1 MEYSVLVNYYEK
13 LESTTS
19 KLKKTKIL
27 AELFKNVSKENLPK
41 IVLLVQG
48 IVYPK
53 YMQME
58 LGIASQLMIKAI
70 SRATGYSEKE
80 IEEIFK
86 KTGDLGLT
94 AEQCVKKR
102 RQAILFRKKVSLEN
116 VFENIR
122 KLALITGEKSQEK
135 KLSIIAELLTS
146 AEPKE
151 AKYIVRTILEEL
163 RVGAAEGII
172 RDAIASAFLVEE
184 NASKE
189 EKENAIKAVE
199 YAWNVLSDFG
209 EVAKIA
215 KEEGIEGLKKVK
227 PILGKPLQVMLGLS
241 AKDIESVVKEF
252 GKVMVQYKYDGMRA
266 QCHKKGDRVWIFTR
280 RQEDVT
286 KQFPDLVNAVKNN
299 VLAKECIVEGEAW
312 AVDPKTKKPM
322 PFQKLSHRI
331 HRKYEI
337 ERMVEEIPVQLNV
350 FDVVYLDGKILF
362 NKKQIERFRIL
373 KKIIKEE
380 EGKIKIAKTL
390 ITDNIKEI
398 EKFYHE
404 ALNEKQEG
412 IMIKVLDAPYIFGRH
427 VGGWYKIKPTMET
440 LDCVIVGA
448 SWGEGARAKWLTS
461 YELGVRDPDTG
472 DFLRCGMMGTGLTE
486 EQFENMTKI
495 LKPLIISEKGKEVKV
510 KPKIVVEVAYQEIQ
524 KSPHYESGFA
534 LRFPRFVRLREDK
547 SPEEVDTIERIRQ
560 LYLSQGRVG

>member
-1 MEYSVLVNYYEK
+1 MDYSILVKYYEK
-13 LESTTS
+13 LEETTS
-19 KLKKTKIL
+19 KLKKTEIL
-27 AELFKNVSKENLPK
+27 ADLFKKVSTENLPK

-48 IVYPK
+48 TVYPK

-70 SRATGYSEKE
+70 SKATGYSESE
-80 IEEIFK
+80 ISEIFK
-86 KTGDLGLT
+86 KTGDLGLA
-94 AEQCVKKR
+94 AEECAKR
-102 RQAILFRKKVSLEN
+102 KRQITLFRKKLTLEN
-116 VFENIR
+116 VFENIK

-135 KLSIIAELLTS
+135 KLSIIAELIAS
-146 AEPKE
+146 SEPKE
-151 AKYIVRTILEEL
+151 ARYIVRTILEEL

-172 RDAIASAFLVEE
+172 RDAIANAFLIRE
-184 NASKE
+184 NATKE
-189 EKENAIKAVE
+189 EKEKAIKAVE
-199 YAWNVLSDFG
+199 YAWNILSDFG

-215 KEEGIEGLKKVK
+215 KKDGIKGLTKVK
-227 PILGKPLQVMLGLS
+227 PILGKPLQVMLGL
-241 AKDIESVVKEF
+241 AAENIESVVKEF

-412 IMIKVLDAPYIFGRH
+412 IMIRVLDAQIGRAH
-427 VGGWYKIKPTMET
+427 V
-440 LDCVIVGA
+440 
-448 SWGEGARAKWLTS
+448 
-461 YELGVRDPDTG
+461 
-472 DFLRCGMMGTGLTE
+472 
-486 EQFENMTKI
+486 
-495 LKPLIISEKGKEVKV
+495 
-510 KPKIVVEVAYQEIQ
+510 
-524 KSPHYESGFA
+524 
-534 LRFPRFVRLREDK
+534 
-547 SPEEVDTIERIRQ
+547 
-560 LYLSQGRVG
+560 